1 MKNKKRVAIDGKKIG
16 RKETE
21 QDRQRIATKPI
32 KTINL
37 LIIML
42 LIEKSKYIHCFSI
55 SNTNRNKQNKHNFI
69 A

>member
-42 LIEKSKYIHCFSI
+42 LIEKSKYTHFSI